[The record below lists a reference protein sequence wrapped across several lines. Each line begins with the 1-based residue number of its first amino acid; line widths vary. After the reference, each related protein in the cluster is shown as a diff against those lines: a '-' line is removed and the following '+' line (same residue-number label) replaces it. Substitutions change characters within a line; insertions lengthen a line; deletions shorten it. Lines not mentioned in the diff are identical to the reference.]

1 MNLAILKEGLAD
13 LEAQEF
19 EMIKT
24 AVVGASGYTGLEL
37 IKILINH
44 PHFKIKGLFGS
55 EGGGRIEEVY
65 PSLKDVFE
73 MDIEKTDIEK
83 LKKFDLVFLAV
94 PHKTAMNIVKEL
106 YGHTK
111 IVDFSADYRLKQKN
125 YEDYYCPHID
135 PKNLENS
142 AYGLPE
148 VFREYIKNSTLI
160 ANPGCYPTASILAL
174 YPFIEYIEDGVF
186 VDAKSG
192 VSGAGK
198 KLSSTT
204 HFVKDNENFFAYNP
218 IKHRHSVEIKEKTGL
233 NVTFVP
239 QLLPITRGMQ
249 VSVYAKLKKD
259 IEPLEVLKEK
269 YKNESFIR
277 VFDKPVEIKNVAGT
291 HFCDIFAAKNG
302 DMLFINS
309 VIDNLLRG
317 ASSQAVANANLM
329 FGFDEG
335 LALPRVAYVP

>member
-1 MNLAILKEGLAD
+1 MKKISVAI
-13 LEAQEF
+13 
-19 EMIKT
+19 
-24 AVVGASGYTGLEL
+24 VGASGYTGLEL
-37 IKILINH
+37 IKILMNH
-44 PHFKIKGLFGS
+44 PYFEIAGLFGS
-55 EGGGRIEEVY
+55 EGGERIEEIY
-65 PSLKDVFE
+65 PSLKGVFE
-73 MDIEKTDIEK
+73 AEIQKSDTQK
-83 LKKFDLVFLAV
+83 LSKFDIVFLAV
-94 PHKTAMNIVKEL
+94 PHKTAMGLVKEL
-106 YGHTK
+106 YGKTK
-111 IVDFSADYRLKQKN
+111 IVDFSADYRLNQRN
-125 YEDYYCPHID
+125 YEKFYCPHID
-135 PKNLENS
+135 PVNLENS

-148 VFREYIKNSTLI
+148 IFREYIKKSSLI

-174 YPFIEYIEDGVF
+174 YPFIDYIEDGVF

-198 KLSSTT
+198 KLSATT

-218 IKHRHSVEIKEKTGL
+218 IKHRHSIEIKEKTGL

-249 VSVYAKLKKD
+249 VSIYAKLKKD
-259 IEPLEVLKEK
+259 IEPLEILKET
-269 YKNESFIR
+269 YKNEKFIR
-277 VFDKPVEIKNVAGT
+277 ISEKPVEIKNVAGS

-302 DMLFINS
+302 NMLFINN

-335 LALPRVAYVP
+335 LALPKIAYVP

>member
-1 MNLAILKEGLAD
+1 
-13 LEAQEF
+13 
-19 EMIKT
+19 MIKT
-24 AVVGASGYTGLEL
+24 AIVGASGYTGLEL
-37 IKILINH
+37 IKILLNH
-44 PHFKIKGLFGS
+44 PHFEITSLFGS
-55 EGGGRIEEVY
+55 EGGERIEDIY
-65 PSLKDVFE
+65 PSLKSVFE
-73 MDIEKTDIEK
+73 KEIQKADIEKIASH
-83 LKKFDLVFLAV
+83 DLVFLAV
-94 PHKTAMNIVKEL
+94 PHKTAMALVKEL
-106 YGHTK
+106 YGKIK
-111 IVDFSADYRLKQKN
+111 IVDFSADYRLHQKN

-135 PKNLENS
+135 PVNLENS

-148 VFREYIKNSTLI
+148 IFREYIKKSSLI

-174 YPFIEYIEDGVF
+174 YPFLEYVEDGVF
-186 VDAKSG
+186 IDAKSG

-218 IKHRHSVEIKEKTGL
+218 VKHRHSIEIKEKTGL

-259 IEPLEVLKEK
+259 IDPIDVLKKAYQKEK
-269 YKNESFIR
+269 FIR
-277 VFDKPVEIKNVAGT
+277 ISEKPVEIKNVAGT
-291 HFCDIFAAKNG
+291 HFCDIFAARNG

-329 FGFDEG
+329 FGFDES
-335 LALPRVAYVP
+335 LALPKIAYVP

>member
-1 MNLAILKEGLAD
+1 
-13 LEAQEF
+13 
-19 EMIKT
+19 MIKT
-24 AVVGASGYTGLEL
+24 AIVGASGYTGLEL
-37 IKILINH
+37 IKILLNH
-44 PHFKIKGLFGS
+44 PHFKIEGLFGS
-55 EGGGRIEEVY
+55 EGGERIEDIY
-65 PSLKDVFE
+65 PLLKGIFEAEIQKADV
-73 MDIEKTDIEK
+73 EK

-94 PHKTAMNIVKEL
+94 PHKTAMALVKEL
-106 YGHTK
+106 YGKTK
-111 IVDFSADYRLKQKN
+111 IVDFSADYRLNQKN

-135 PKNLENS
+135 PANLENA

-148 VFREYIKNSTLI
+148 IFREFIKNKILV
-160 ANPGCYPTASILAL
+160 ANPGCYPTAAILAL
-174 YPFIEYIEDGVF
+174 YPFIDYVENGVF

-198 KLSSTT
+198 KLSATT

-218 IKHRHSVEIKEKTGL
+218 IKHRHSIEIKEKTGL

-249 VSVYAKLKKD
+249 VSIYAKLKKD
-259 IEPLEVLKEK
+259 ISPLEVLQKA
-269 YKNESFIR
+269 YKNEKFIR
-277 VFDKPVEIKNVAGT
+277 ISDKPVEIKNVAGT
-291 HFCDIFAAKNG
+291 HFCDIFAMKNEN
-302 DMLFINS
+302 MLFINS

-335 LALPRVAYVP
+335 LSLPKLAYVP

>member
-1 MNLAILKEGLAD
+1 
-13 LEAQEF
+13 
-19 EMIKT
+19 MIKT
-24 AVVGASGYTGLEL
+24 AIVGASGYTGLEL
-37 IKILINH
+37 IKILLNH
-44 PHFKIKGLFGS
+44 PHFKIEGLFGS
-55 EGGGRIEEVY
+55 EGGERIEDIY
-65 PSLKDVFE
+65 PLLKGIFEAEIQKADV
-73 MDIEKTDIEK
+73 EK

-94 PHKTAMNIVKEL
+94 PHKTAMALVKEL
-106 YGHTK
+106 YGKTK
-111 IVDFSADYRLKQKN
+111 IVDFSADYRLNQKN
-125 YEDYYCPHID
+125 YEDFYCPHID
-135 PKNLENS
+135 PVNLENS

-148 VFREYIKNSTLI
+148 IFREYIKKSSLI
-160 ANPGCYPTASILAL
+160 ANPGCYPTATILGL

-198 KLSSTT
+198 KLSDTA

-218 IKHRHSVEIKEKTGL
+218 IKHRHSIEISEKTGL

-249 VSVYAKLKKD
+249 INIYARLKED
-259 IEPLEVLKEK
+259 VNPLEILEK
-269 YKNESFIR
+269 TYQNEEFIR
-277 VFDKPVEIKNVAGT
+277 ICNKPVEIKNVVGT
-291 HFCDIFAAKNG
+291 HYFDVYALKNEN
-302 DMLFINS
+302 MLFINT

-335 LALPRVAYVP
+335 LSLPKLAYVP

>member
-1 MNLAILKEGLAD
+1 MKKINVAI
-13 LEAQEF
+13 
-19 EMIKT
+19 
-24 AVVGASGYTGLEL
+24 VGASGYTGLEL
-37 IKILINH
+37 IKILLNH
-44 PHFKIKGLFGS
+44 PYFEIAGLFGS
-55 EGGGRIEEVY
+55 EGGERIEEIY
-65 PSLKDVFE
+65 PSLKGVFE
-73 MDIEKTDIEK
+73 TDIQK
-83 LKKFDLVFLAV
+83 ADIKKIASYDLVFLAV
-94 PHKTAMNIVKEL
+94 PHKTAMGLVKEL
-106 YGHTK
+106 YGKTK
-111 IVDFSADYRLKQKN
+111 IVDFSADYRLNQKN

-135 PKNLENS
+135 PANLENS

-148 VFREYIKNSTLI
+148 IFRDYIKKSSLI
-160 ANPGCYPTASILAL
+160 ANPGCYPTATILGL

-198 KLSSTT
+198 KLSATT

-218 IKHRHSVEIKEKTGL
+218 IKHRHSIEIKEKTGL

-249 VSVYAKLKKD
+249 ISIYAKLKKD
-259 IEPLEVLKEK
+259 IDPLEILNQK
-269 YKNESFIR
+269 YKNEEFIR
-277 VFDKPVEIKNVAGT
+277 ISDKPVEIKNVTGT
-291 HFCDIFAAKNG
+291 HYCDIFAAKNG

-329 FGFDEG
+329 CGFEEG
-335 LALPRVAYVP
+335 LGLPKIAYIP